1 MLMPIANSLSF
12 HPAMAISLAVAIW
25 HGYLWERRVKG
36 CRCEPHLRR
45 EPGNRWPVSSVSYRM
60 SRKISGKVPGRSTG
74 NARKE
79 HQDKLVCI
87 EEAAFVH
94 G

>member
-1 MLMPIANSLSF
+1 
-12 HPAMAISLAVAIW
+12 
-25 HGYLWERRVKG
+25 
-36 CRCEPHLRR
+36 
-45 EPGNRWPVSSVSYRM
+45 M